1 MIRIPVY
8 LAVAQWA
15 LLVALGLLVV
25 IMFRQ
30 LGHVLAG
37 DGRRGGLGPAAG
49 SMAAPLTY
57 ARPGAESAERLRP
70 GDGQPLLLAFV
81 DPTCPSCE
89 QLVVVLDH
97 LHGAGEL
104 AGVRPLLLISD
115 PPSYLEISDAFRSTR
130 IEIGRPAGDG
140 LASYRA
146 SATPLLVAVD
156 GAGVVQAAGSVIR
169 AAEVRAFVQACLPA
183 PEQVLAAAPASPS
196 GEVRDL
202 APGERYRGGE
212 DKRGE
217 DQRGR

>member
-1 MIRIPVY
+1 VIRIPVY

-15 LLVALGLLVV
+15 LLGALGLLVV

-37 DGRRGGLGPAAG
+37 DGRKDGLGPVAG
-49 SMAAPLTY
+49 STAAPLTY
-57 ARPGAESAERLRP
+57 VRPGAPSAERLRP

-89 QLVVVLDH
+89 QLVAVLDH
-97 LHGAGEL
+97 LHDAGEL
-104 AGVRPLLLISD
+104 AAVRLLLLISD
-115 PPSYLEISDAFRSTR
+115 PPSYLEISDTFRSTR

-169 AAEVRAFVQACLPA
+169 AAEVRAFVQACLLPA
-183 PEQVLAAAPASPS
+183 PEQVLAVVPAPP
-196 GEVRDL
+196 GGVHDL
-202 APGERYRGGE
+202 AAGERYNGKGVE
-212 DKRGE
+212 P
-217 DQRGR
+217 